1 MAEPS
6 KNAST
11 STTAKKGATSGRQKL
26 LMVLVSTLI
35 PLLIAEGAVRFVK
48 RGVAFQPD
56 PELIRSLRPNTHSK
70 VIDFESEE
78 NLNGLSNELPAKPT
92 YHGDNNTNNIAFRM
106 GEDVGEKAPDEER
119 VLLLGDSFT
128 EADQVTGEQR
138 FSYLVDQRLR
148 AETANGPKHVRVL
161 NGGIQN
167 GVPSQYILQLRKWL
181 PRLKP
186 DVVVVDLAPN
196 DLNDDLLF
204 EHVNGFTFNA
214 EGAPLALKGQT
225 PLWLMQKSYLLR
237 YFYVALQ
244 HLGRPRVMNFFFPP
258 ASPETP
264 IIEWKRILCSEDPIA
279 REMFEKKTG
288 KYLRQIKKMAE
299 ASGARF
305 GVFLIHYMWT
315 FDNEPFYEPR
325 YPTYK
330 DEMKACYASQ
340 GRPYNEF
347 IENYLHQNGM
357 TFQNPLEALRR
368 AKAEK
373 PKRKLWNFVDYHYS
387 PAGHLVNAEEMHTL
401 LKGLL

>member
-1 MAEPS
+1 M
-6 KNAST
+6 
-11 STTAKKGATSGRQKL
+11 ATSGKEKL
-26 LMVLVSTLI
+26 FIVLVVLVSTLI
-35 PLLIAEGAVRFVK
+35 PLLIVEGAVRFVK

-70 VIDFESEE
+70 VIDFESQE
-78 NLNGLSNELPAKPT
+78 NLNGLSNKLPSKPT

-106 GEDVGEKAPDEER
+106 GEDVGEKATDEER

-128 EADQVTGEQR
+128 EADQVAGVQR

-148 AETANGPKHVRVL
+148 AETASGPRHVRVL

-167 GVPSQYILQLRKWL
+167 GAPSQYVLQLRKWL
-181 PRLKP
+181 PKLKP
-186 DVVVVDLAPN
+186 DVVIVVLAPN
-196 DLNDDLLF
+196 DLEDDLLF
-204 EHVNGFTFNA
+204 ERVNGFTFDA
-214 EGAPLALKGQT
+214 EGAPLAPKRQT

-244 HLGRPRVMNFFFPP
+244 HLPSDAARNFFFPV

-264 IIEWKRILCSEDPIA
+264 IIGWGRILCSEDPAA
-279 REMFEKKTG
+279 REMFPKKTG
-288 KYLRQIKKMAE
+288 KYLHQIKKMVE
-299 ASGARF
+299 ESGARF
-305 GVFLIHYMWT
+305 GVLLIQYMWT

-330 DEMKACYASQ
+330 HDMKQCYRSQ

-347 IENYLHQNGM
+347 IEDYLQQNGM

-368 AKAEK
+368 AKAEN
-373 PKRKLWNFVDYHYS
+373 PKRKLWNFVDYHFS
-387 PAGHLVNAEEMHTL
+387 PAGHQVIAGELYTL
-401 LKGLL
+401 LKKLL